1 MGVRIDS
8 EDGIIRSIN
17 GRVTTLLPGTACLY
31 CRGRITSE
39 RVGIELLRA
48 TNPERA
54 VEQVREG
61 YIPELEEPAP
71 AVVPFTT
78 TVAASA
84 IEEFLHRLTGFMGAD
99 RNSSEVLHLFDST
112 MVRRNSKPSRE
123 ECFCGDRSFWCH
135 GDARPLLDL
144 TWRNE

>member
-1 MGVRIDS
+1 M
-8 EDGIIRSIN
+8 
-17 GRVTTLLPGTACLY
+17 
-31 CRGRITSE
+31 
-39 RVGIELLRA
+39 
-48 TNPERA
+48 
-54 VEQVREG
+54 REG